1 MDNPT
6 CCLGGGLLGAG
17 IVTYFLRKKLDSLE
31 NAIENNR
38 IEIHEIKG
46 FNAGRIYEKSTNSK
60 QSNSL
65 NHHHDNKKTHV
76 AEVYSNGGCDG
87 DSKVGRYVTPPQWN
101 VRRLTSDKKVWKLVL
116 TGGPCAGKSTALATV
131 KSFLQSRGFFVAT
144 VSESATFLH
153 NNGVAFYPKEPLM
166 FQIAV
171 TSTQRDHEVRIMEFC
186 KQMAQRE
193 NCNAIVLCD
202 RGIQDGRSY
211 CTLQEWQTVLETV
224 GLPPNENQI
233 RSLYDGVFHLV
244 TAADG
249 AQRFY
254 TKTHQGKQIRHEE
267 PEQAIALDRKLQKA
281 WNGHPY
287 HHIIRNKGTFD
298 DKLKHL
304 LKSICK
310 LLAIP
315 QTRRQAKKFIL
326 KSMPQSFPAVGLNN
340 MSTSRFIKTYITMAG
355 SKNPMKSSSFK
366 PKVMFVRE
374 RTQQGLD
381 IIDNDRDF
389 EFRSY
394 TLKIISME
402 GSQQIESVRSIS
414 KREYK
419 DYLRFADPSRHV
431 IHQNRIQ
438 FSFQSRFY
446 EVVEYLD
453 SDLSLSELDGKPLLL
468 LNIRQSEDDPAEI
481 TLEDVPD
488 FLDAHEDVTN
498 NKRYSAHYLSKKY
511 PGSGSPT
518 VLERFPSGPF

>member
-1 MDNPT
+1 
-6 CCLGGGLLGAG
+6 
-17 IVTYFLRKKLDSLE
+17 
-31 NAIENNR
+31 
-38 IEIHEIKG
+38 
-46 FNAGRIYEKSTNSK
+46 
-60 QSNSL
+60 
-65 NHHHDNKKTHV
+65 
-76 AEVYSNGGCDG
+76 
-87 DSKVGRYVTPPQWN
+87 
-101 VRRLTSDKKVWKLVL
+101 
-116 TGGPCAGKSTALATV
+116 
-131 KSFLQSRGFFVAT
+131 
-144 VSESATFLH
+144 
-153 NNGVAFYPKEPLM
+153 
-166 FQIAV
+166 
-171 TSTQRDHEVRIMEFC
+171 
-186 KQMAQRE
+186 
-193 NCNAIVLCD
+193 
-202 RGIQDGRSY
+202 
-211 CTLQEWQTVLETV
+211 
-224 GLPPNENQI
+224 
-233 RSLYDGVFHLV
+233 
-244 TAADG
+244 
-249 AQRFY
+249 
-254 TKTHQGKQIRHEE
+254 
-267 PEQAIALDRKLQKA
+267 
-281 WNGHPY
+281 
-287 HHIIRNKGTFD
+287 
-298 DKLKHL
+298 
-304 LKSICK
+304 
-310 LLAIP
+310 
-315 QTRRQAKKFIL
+315 
-326 KSMPQSFPAVGLNN
+326 
-340 MSTSRFIKTYITMAG
+340 MAG